1 MKLVGY
7 SDSDWAGSADDMRS
21 ASGYAFFLGSGVFS
35 WASKKQQTVA
45 QSSAEAE
52 YVAASMATSQA
63 IWLRRIFEDVGQSQ
77 EEGTERFCDNKSAI
91 AIGKNPVCHNRTK
104 HIAIKYHFI
113 REAIE
118 NGEIQ
123 LTKRDNRNS
132 LRKVDLRA
140 REKSQRRN
148 Q

>member
-1 MKLVGY
+1 MRFLNIYLTNSHVCLPQHGTRQWVGHY
-7 SDSDWAGSADDMRS
+7 CGVS
-21 ASGYAFFLGSGVFS
+21 LGHGEIMP
-35 WASKKQQTVA
+35 Q
-45 QSSAEAE
+45 
-52 YVAASMATSQA
+52 
-63 IWLRRIFEDVGQSQ
+63 EDVGQSK

-123 LTKRDNRNS
+123 LTKRDNRNC
-132 LRKVDLRA
+132 LKVDLKAEGRVNGGINE
-140 REKSQRRN
+140 RECASLRTPSSEPTFAVTDFQVLK
-148 Q
+148 